1 MKKSVENL
9 KTSKI
14 TGGLRHPLKTRQ
26 KFETDRYPNEA
37 EMGEEQETI
46 TRKTRGN
53 NRKTGLKIASFVN
66 LVMGDSKVKKS
77 KIIKVLENQT
87 NNDYQRRGIITKGAI
102 VETEDGKCRIVSRPG
117 QSGTVSGI
125 LVKYRYERLRTCRY
139 LALLF

>member
-1 MKKSVENL
+1 MIQKESMKKSVENL

-37 EMGEEQETI
+37 EMGEEQQTI

-77 KIIKVLENQT
+77 KIVKVLENQT

-125 LVKYRYERLRTCRY
+125 LIK
-139 LALLF
+139 

>member
-1 MKKSVENL
+1 
-9 KTSKI
+9 
-14 TGGLRHPLKTRQ
+14 
-26 KFETDRYPNEA
+26 
-37 EMGEEQETI
+37 MGEEQETI

-66 LVMGDSKVKKS
+66 LVMEDSKVKRS

-102 VETEDGKCRIVSRPG
+102 VETEAGKCRIVSRPG

-125 LVKYRYERLRTCRY
+125 LIK
-139 LALLF
+139 